1 MMYRLALCLLAARG
15 ALAQLTVPGAPAAA
29 ELSVLSGES
38 ARLEWDA
45 PLSDGGEAV
54 KYYQV
59 EWDTSGGTQELQ
71 AMTTTVSVG
80 ANELQTVTTTATD
93 VDEVQ
98 EVSTRGEGLMEVQ
111 EITTS
116 ATAATSCR
124 WPPSSI

>member
-1 MMYRLALCLLAARG
+1 MTMMYRLALCLLAARG

-59 EWDTSGGTQELQ
+59 CLLYTS
-71 AMTTTVSVG
+71 
-80 ANELQTVTTTATD
+80 
-93 VDEVQ
+93 
-98 EVSTRGEGLMEVQ
+98 
-111 EITTS
+111 
-116 ATAATSCR
+116 
-124 WPPSSI
+124 PSPRD